1 MFYFL
6 IQRSSKNSFK
16 FLSLFVR
23 FVFLYLI
30 VFSSLVTH
38 AQERGDSLLTQSK
51 AKSDS
56 IIRVTQNKQDSLQQ
70 KFTKSA
76 DSLKA
81 LYQKPIIALN
91 KKEILL
97 KQKQDSLLAIGQKPN
112 KKIQLQLDSI
122 RLKKE
127 KLVNDFNQRKDSV
140 VNRYQQ
146 KLAKINK
153 VSGVKNK
160 VNLPS
165 NATNVNIDNNN
176 FPNTN
181 FDLTNISGLDLNH
194 TNELSSVDN
203 KLPDVDNPI
212 QNTNLNNHLQKIETP
227 KELGLAKDVKS
238 KIETFKNDTT
248 SIDQKASKVAE
259 DKIAKETGLEGLSYQ
274 QQKLSEQI
282 QPQSE
287 EEAKA
292 ALLDQAQTFAIN
304 HFQGKEA
311 LLQDAMQKMAKYK
324 KKYNSLA
331 SIKDAKKFYNPL
343 KEKSFRE
350 RIFPGISFQY
360 QKSNDYMLDVN
371 PSMGYMILQNV
382 SAGVGFNYRLVRSG
396 NNESWRQNQS
406 IYGPRAFAE
415 VKLFRGFLGYIEYEY
430 INTRVSEKAGV
441 SRETGK
447 REWVSGL
454 FTGIKTR
461 YPITSWMKGTAIV
474 QFNWL
479 NDGIKSPYGNNITSR
494 IGFEFYLKRK

>member
-1 MFYFL
+1 M
-6 IQRSSKNSFK
+6 
-16 FLSLFVR
+16 R
-23 FVFLYLI
+23 FIILTFI
-30 VFSSLVTH
+30 IFSSLVTY
-38 AQERGDSLLTQSK
+38 AQERGDSLLMQSK

-56 IIRVTQNKQDSLQQ
+56 IIRVAQNKQDSLQQ
-70 KFTKSA
+70 EFTKSA
-76 DSLKA
+76 NSLKA

-91 KKEILL
+91 KKEIILE
-97 KQKQDSLLAIGQKPN
+97 QKQDSLLAIGQKPN
-112 KKIQLQLDSI
+112 EKIQQQLDSI

-127 KLVNDFNQRKDSV
+127 NLVNQFNQRKDSV

-153 VSGVKNK
+153 VTGVKNK
-160 VNLPS
+160 VNLPGNNS
-165 NATNVNIDNNN
+165 NINFGDTNL
-176 FPNTN
+176 PNSN
-181 FDLTNISGLDLNH
+181 FDFSEFPGLDLNQ
-194 TNELSSVDN
+194 TNGLSTIDN
-203 KLPDVDNPI
+203 KLPDVNNPI
-212 QNTNLNNHLQKIETP
+212 PNSNLNNPLQKIETP

-259 DKIAKETGLEGLSYQ
+259 DKIAKEAGLDGLDDQ
-274 QQKLSEQI
+274 QQKLSDQL

-292 ALLDQAQTFAIN
+292 ALLEQAQTTAIN

-311 LLQDAMQKMAKYK
+311 LLQEAMQKMAKYK
-324 KKYNSLA
+324 KKYSSLA

-396 NNESWRQNQS
+396 NNEYWRQNQS
-406 IYGPRAFAE
+406 VYGPRAFAE
-415 VKLFRGFLGYIEYEY
+415 VKLFRGFLGYVEYEY
-430 INTRVSEKAGV
+430 INTRVPEKAGA
-441 SRETGK
+441 SREAGK

-461 YPITSWMKGTAIV
+461 YPITRWMKGTAIV

-494 IGFEFYLKRK
+494 LGFEFYLKRK

>member
-1 MFYFL
+1 MRFTFLFL
-6 IQRSSKNSFK
+6 IF
-16 FLSLFVR
+16 F
-23 FVFLYLI
+23 I
-30 VFSSLVTH
+30 SLVTYS
-38 AQERGDSLLTQSK
+38 QERGDSLLMQSK

-56 IIRVTQNKQDSLQQ
+56 ILLVAQNKQDSLQQ
-70 KFTKSA
+70 KFTKSS

-81 LYQKPIIALN
+81 LYQKPITYLN
-91 KKEILL
+91 KKENDLNKI
-97 KQKQDSLLAIGQKPN
+97 QDSLMIIGQRPN
-112 KKIQLQLDSI
+112 EKIQQQLDSI
-122 RLKKE
+122 RIKKE
-127 KLVNDFNQRKDSV
+127 KLISQFNHQKDSV

-146 KLAKINK
+146 KLAKLNK
-153 VSGVKNK
+153 VQGVKNK
-160 VNLPS
+160 VNLPG
-165 NATNVNIDNNN
+165 NTTNVNVG
-176 FPNTN
+176 NTN
-181 FDLTNISGLDLNH
+181 LPNSNFSLPEISGLDLNQ
-194 TNELSSVDN
+194 TNELRSVDN
-203 KLPDVDNPI
+203 KLPDVNNPI
-212 QNTNLNNHLQKIETP
+212 QNTNLNNPLQKIETP
-227 KELGLAKDVKS
+227 KELGIAKDVKS

-259 DKIAKETGLEGLSYQ
+259 DKIAKEAGLDGLSEQ
-274 QQKLSEQI
+274 QQKLNEQLK
-282 QPQSE
+282 PQSE

-292 ALLDQAQTFAIN
+292 ALLEQAQTTATN
-304 HFQGKEA
+304 HFLGKEA
-311 LLQDAMQKMAKYK
+311 LLQEAMEKMAKYK

-360 QKSNDYMLDVN
+360 QSSNDYMLDVN

-396 NNESWRQNQS
+396 NNENWRQNQS
-406 IYGPRAFAE
+406 VYGPRAFAE

-430 INTRVSEKAGV
+430 MNTRVPEKAGV

-461 YPITSWMKGTAIV
+461 YPITRWMKGTAIV

-479 NDGIKSPYGNNITSR
+479 NDGIKSPYGNNIISK

>member
-1 MFYFL
+1 VRF
-6 IQRSSKNSFK
+6 I
-16 FLSLFVR
+16 FLSF
-23 FVFLYLI
+23 I
-30 VFSSLVTH
+30 IFSSLVTH
-38 AQERGDSLLTQSK
+38 AQERGDSLLTLSK
-51 AKSDS
+51 VKSDS
-56 IIRVTQNKQDSLQQ
+56 IIRFTQNKQDSLQQ

-112 KKIQLQLDSI
+112 EKIQQQLDSI

-127 KLVNDFNQRKDSV
+127 NLVNQFNQRKDSV

-146 KLAKINK
+146 KLAELNK
-153 VSGVKNK
+153 VPGVKNK
-160 VNLPS
+160 VNLPTNNS
-165 NATNVNIDNNN
+165 NVNVGNTNL
-176 FPNTN
+176 PNSN
-181 FDLTNISGLDLNH
+181 FDLPEISGLDLDQI
-194 TNELSSVDN
+194 NELSSIDN
-203 KLPDVDNPI
+203 KLPDVNNSI
-212 QNTNLNNHLQKIETP
+212 QNTNLNNPLQKIETP
-227 KELGLAKDVKS
+227 KELGIAKDVKS
-238 KIETFKNDTT
+238 KIDTFKNDTT

-259 DKIAKETGLEGLSYQ
+259 DKIAKETGLDGLSDQ
-274 QQKLSEQI
+274 QQKLNEQL

-292 ALLDQAQTFAIN
+292 ALLEQAQTTAIN

-311 LLQDAMQKMAKYK
+311 LLQEAMEKMAKYK
-324 KKYNSLA
+324 KKFNSLA

-360 QKSNDYMLDVN
+360 QKSNDYMLDIN

-396 NNESWRQNQS
+396 NNDYWRQNQS
-406 IYGPRAFAE
+406 VYGPRAFAE
-415 VKLFRGFLGYIEYEY
+415 VKLFKGFLGYIEYEY
-430 INTRVSEKAGV
+430 MNTRVPEKAGV
-441 SRETGK
+441 SREIGN

-461 YPITSWMKGTAIV
+461 YPITRWMKGTAIV

-479 NDGIKSPYGNNITSR
+479 NDGIKSPYGNTITSR
-494 IGFEFYLKRK
+494 IGFEFYFKK

>member
-1 MFYFL
+1 
-6 IQRSSKNSFK
+6 
-16 FLSLFVR
+16 VR
-23 FVFLYLI
+23 FIIISFVI
-30 VFSSLVTH
+30 FSSLVTH
-38 AQERGDSLLTQSK
+38 AQEREDSLLTQSK
-51 AKSDS
+51 VKSDS
-56 IIRVTQNKQDSLQQ
+56 IQLVIRNKQDSLQQ

-76 DSLKA
+76 DSLKV

-97 KQKQDSLLAIGQKPN
+97 RQKQDSLLAIGQRPN
-112 KKIQLQLDSI
+112 EKIQQQLDSI
-122 RLKKE
+122 LLKKE
-127 KLVNDFNQRKDSV
+127 KLVNNFNQRKDSV

-146 KLAKINK
+146 KLAKLNK
-153 VSGVKNK
+153 VAGVKNK
-160 VNLPS
+160 VNLPG
-165 NATNVNIDNNN
+165 NAKNINVENNN
-176 FPNTN
+176 LPNSN
-181 FDLTNISGLDLNH
+181 FDLPEISGLDLNQ
-194 TNELSSVDN
+194 TNELSSIDN
-203 KLPDVDNPI
+203 KQPDVNNPI
-212 QNTNLNNHLQKIETP
+212 QNTNLNNPLQKIETP

-259 DKIAKETGLEGLSYQ
+259 DKIAKESGLNGLDDQ
-274 QQKLSEQI
+274 QQKLSDQL

-292 ALLDQAQTFAIN
+292 ALLEQAQTTAIN
-304 HFQGKEA
+304 HFQGKKA
-311 LLQDAMQKMAKYK
+311 LLQEAMEKMAKYK

-371 PSMGYMILQNV
+371 PSIGYMILQNV

-396 NNESWRQNQS
+396 NNDYWRQNQS
-406 IYGPRAFAE
+406 VYGPRAFVE

-430 INTRVSEKAGV
+430 MNTRVPEKAGV

-454 FTGIKTR
+454 FTGVKTR
-461 YPITSWMKGTAIV
+461 YPITRWMKGTAIV

>member
-1 MFYFL
+1 MHFV
-6 IQRSSKNSFK
+6 I
-16 FLSLFVR
+16 LFV
-23 FVFLYLI
+23 I
-30 VFSSLVTH
+30 IFSSLVVY

-56 IIRVTQNKQDSLQQ
+56 IIRIAQNKQDSLQQ

-91 KKEILL
+91 KKENLL

-112 KKIQLQLDSI
+112 QKIQQQLDSI
-122 RLKKE
+122 LLKKE
-127 KLVNDFNQRKDSV
+127 NLVNNFNQRKDSV
-140 VNRYQQ
+140 INQYQQ
-146 KLAKINK
+146 KLAKLNK
-153 VSGVKNK
+153 VPGVKNK
-160 VNLPS
+160 VNLPG
-165 NATNVNIDNNN
+165 NNTYIGNNN
-176 FPNTN
+176 LPNSN
-181 FDLTNISGLDLNH
+181 FSLPEISGLDLNQ
-194 TNELSSVDN
+194 TNELSSVDD
-203 KLPDVDNPI
+203 KLPDVNNPI
-212 QNTNLNNHLQKIETP
+212 QNTNLNNPIQNIETP
-227 KELGLAKDVKS
+227 KEIGLAKDIKS

-259 DKIAKETGLEGLSYQ
+259 DKIAKEAGLDGLSDQ
-274 QQKLSEQI
+274 QQKLSEQL

-292 ALLDQAQTFAIN
+292 ALLEQAQTTAIN

-311 LLQDAMQKMAKYK
+311 LLQEAMEKMAKYK

-396 NNESWRQNQS
+396 NNENWRQNQS
-406 IYGPRAFAE
+406 VYGPRAFAE

-430 INTRVSEKAGV
+430 MNTRVPEKAGV

-461 YPITSWMKGTAIV
+461 YPITRWMKGTVIV

-494 IGFEFYLKRK
+494 IGFEFYLKKSKREK

>member
-1 MFYFL
+1 MRFFL
-6 IQRSSKNSFK
+6 LYIILNFSTITLAQVQLDSTLINSK
-16 FLSLFVR
+16 
-23 FVFLYLI
+23 
-30 VFSSLVTH
+30 
-38 AQERGDSLLTQSK
+38 SK
-51 AKSDS
+51 AEGVQLEINS
-56 IIRVTQNKQDSLQQ
+56 KQDSIQQ
-70 KFTKSA
+70 KFKESA

-97 KQKQDSLLAIGQKPN
+97 KQKQDSLLSIGQKPN
-112 KKIQLQLDSI
+112 EKIQQQLDSI

-127 KLVNDFNQRKDSV
+127 NLVNQFNQRKDSV

-146 KLAKINK
+146 KLAKLNK
-153 VSGVKNK
+153 VPGVKNK
-160 VNLPS
+160 VNLPG
-165 NATNVNIDNNN
+165 NTTIVNVG
-176 FPNTN
+176 NTN
-181 FDLTNISGLDLNH
+181 LPNSNFSLPEISGLDLNQ
-194 TNELSSVDN
+194 TNELSSIDN
-203 KLPDVDNPI
+203 KLPDVNNPI
-212 QNTNLNNHLQKIETP
+212 QNTNLNNPLQKIETP

-259 DKIAKETGLEGLSYQ
+259 DKIAKEAGLEGFSEQ
-274 QQKLSEQI
+274 QQKLSEQL
-282 QPQSE
+282 QPQTE

-292 ALLDQAQTFAIN
+292 ALLEQAQTTAIN

-311 LLQDAMQKMAKYK
+311 LLQEAMEKMAKYK

-350 RIFPGISFQY
+350 RIFPGISFHY
-360 QKSNDYMLDVN
+360 QKSNDSMLDIN

-396 NNESWRQNQS
+396 NNNYWRQNQS
-406 IYGPRAFAE
+406 VYGPRAFAE

-430 INTRVSEKAGV
+430 MNTRVPEKAGV

-461 YPITSWMKGTAIV
+461 YPITRWMKGTAIV

-479 NDGIKSPYGNNITSR
+479 NDGIKSPYGNTITSR
-494 IGFEFYLKRK
+494 IGFEFYFKK

>member
-1 MFYFL
+1 
-6 IQRSSKNSFK
+6 
-16 FLSLFVR
+16 VR
-23 FVFLYLI
+23 LLFLYFI
-30 VFSSLVTH
+30 IFSSLVTH

-51 AKSDS
+51 AKSNS
-56 IIRVTQNKQDSLQQ
+56 IIRVAQNKQDSLQQ
-70 KFTKSA
+70 KFAKSA

-97 KQKQDSLLAIGQKPN
+97 KQKQDSLLAVGQKPN
-112 KKIQLQLDSI
+112 EKIQQQLDSI
-122 RLKKE
+122 LLKKE
-127 KLVNDFNQRKDSV
+127 NLVNNFNQRKDSV
-140 VNRYQQ
+140 INHYQQ
-146 KLAKINK
+146 KLAKLNK
-153 VSGVKNK
+153 VPGVKNK
-160 VNLPS
+160 VNLPG
-165 NATNVNIDNNN
+165 NTTNVNVG
-176 FPNTN
+176 NTN
-181 FDLTNISGLDLNH
+181 LPNSNFSLPEISGLDLNQ
-194 TNELSSVDN
+194 TNELSSVDD
-203 KLPDVDNPI
+203 KLPDVNNPI
-212 QNTNLNNHLQKIETP
+212 QNTNLNNPIQKIETP
-227 KELGLAKDVKS
+227 KEIGLAKDVKS

-259 DKIAKETGLEGLSYQ
+259 DKIAKEAGLDGLSDQ
-274 QQKLSEQI
+274 QQKLSEQL

-292 ALLDQAQTFAIN
+292 ALLEQAQTTAIN

-311 LLQDAMQKMAKYK
+311 LLQEAMDKMAKYK

-350 RIFPGISFQY
+350 RIFPGIAFQY

-396 NNESWRQNQS
+396 NNENWRQNQS
-406 IYGPRAFAE
+406 VYGPRAFAE

-430 INTRVSEKAGV
+430 MNTRVPEKAGV
-441 SRETGK
+441 SRENGK

-461 YPITSWMKGTAIV
+461 YPITRWMKGTAIV
-474 QFNWL
+474 HFNWL
-479 NDGIKSPYGNNITSR
+479 NEGIKSPYGNNITSR
-494 IGFEFYLKRK
+494 IGFEFYLKKKSQSIK

>member
-1 MFYFL
+1 M
-6 IQRSSKNSFK
+6 
-16 FLSLFVR
+16 R
-23 FVFLYLI
+23 FVFLNI
-30 VFSSLVTH
+30 IIFSSLVTY

-51 AKSDS
+51 SKSDS
-56 IIRVTQNKQDSLQQ
+56 ILRIAQNKQDSLQQ

-81 LYQKPIIALN
+81 LYQKPIIVLN

-112 KKIQLQLDSI
+112 EKIQQQLDSI

-127 KLVNDFNQRKDSV
+127 NLVNQFNQRKDSV

-146 KLAKINK
+146 KLAKLNK
-153 VSGVKNK
+153 VPGIKNK
-160 VNLPS
+160 VNLSGNNTTVNVGNS
-165 NATNVNIDNNN
+165 NLPNSN
-176 FPNTN
+176 FSLPE
-181 FDLTNISGLDLNH
+181 ISGLDLNQ
-194 TNELSSVDN
+194 TSELSSIDN
-203 KLPDVDNPI
+203 KLPDVNNPI
-212 QNTNLNNHLQKIETP
+212 QNTNLNNPLQKIETP

-259 DKIAKETGLEGLSYQ
+259 DKIAKEAGLDGLGDQ
-274 QQKLSEQI
+274 HQKLSDQLK
-282 QPQSE
+282 PQSE

-292 ALLDQAQTFAIN
+292 ALLEQAQTTAIN

-311 LLQDAMQKMAKYK
+311 LLQEAMQKMAKYK

-331 SIKDAKKFYNPL
+331 SIKDAKKFYNPI

-360 QKSNDYMLDVN
+360 QKSTYYMLDVN

-396 NNESWRQNQS
+396 NNEYWRQNQS
-406 IYGPRAFAE
+406 VYGPRAFAE

-430 INTRVSEKAGV
+430 MNARVPEKAGV
-441 SRETGK
+441 NRENGK

-461 YPITSWMKGTAIV
+461 YPITRLMKGTAIV

-479 NDGIKSPYGNNITSR
+479 NDGIKSPYGNNIISR
-494 IGFEFYLKRK
+494 IGFEFYFIERK

>member
-1 MFYFL
+1 MRFFL
-6 IQRSSKNSFK
+6 LYIILNFSTITLAQVQLDSTLINSK
-16 FLSLFVR
+16 
-23 FVFLYLI
+23 
-30 VFSSLVTH
+30 
-38 AQERGDSLLTQSK
+38 SK
-51 AKSDS
+51 AEGVQLEINS
-56 IIRVTQNKQDSLQQ
+56 KQDSIQQ
-70 KFTKSA
+70 KFKESA

-97 KQKQDSLLAIGQKPN
+97 KQKQDSLLSIGQKPN
-112 KKIQLQLDSI
+112 EKIQQQLDSI

-127 KLVNDFNQRKDSV
+127 NLVNQFNQRKDSV

-146 KLAKINK
+146 KLAKLNK
-153 VSGVKNK
+153 VPGVKNK
-160 VNLPS
+160 VNLPGNS
-165 NATNVNIDNNN
+165 TNVNVGNANLPNSN
-176 FPNTN
+176 FSLPE
-181 FDLTNISGLDLNH
+181 ISGLDLNQ
-194 TNELSSVDN
+194 TNEFSSIDN
-203 KLPDVDNPI
+203 KLPDVNNPI
-212 QNTNLNNHLQKIETP
+212 QNTNLNNPLQKIETP
-227 KELGLAKDVKS
+227 KELGIAKDVKS

-259 DKIAKETGLEGLSYQ
+259 DKIAKEAGLEGLSNQ
-274 QQKLSEQI
+274 QQKLNEQL

-292 ALLDQAQTFAIN
+292 ALLEQAQTTAIN

-311 LLQDAMQKMAKYK
+311 LLQEAMDKMAKYK

-360 QKSNDYMLDVN
+360 QKSNDYMLDIN
-371 PSMGYMILQNV
+371 PSMGYMILQNI

-396 NNESWRQNQS
+396 NNDYWRQNQS
-406 IYGPRAFAE
+406 VYGPRAFVE

-430 INTRVSEKAGV
+430 MNTRVPEKAGV

-461 YPITSWMKGTAIV
+461 YPITRWMKGTAIV

-479 NDGIKSPYGNNITSR
+479 NDSIKSPYGNNITSR
-494 IGFEFYLKRK
+494 IGFEFYFIERK

>member
-1 MFYFL
+1 M
-6 IQRSSKNSFK
+6 
-16 FLSLFVR
+16 R
-23 FVFLYLI
+23 FVFLSFI
-30 VFSSLVTH
+30 VFSSLVVY
-38 AQERGDSLLTQSK
+38 AQERRDSLLTQSK
-51 AKSDS
+51 VNSDS
-56 IIRVTQNKQDSLQQ
+56 ILRVAQNKQDSLQQ

-91 KKEILL
+91 KKELVF

-112 KKIQLQLDSI
+112 EKIQQQLDSI

-127 KLVNDFNQRKDSV
+127 NFVNQFNQRKDSV
-140 VNRYQQ
+140 VNRYQK
-146 KLAKINK
+146 KLAKLNE
-153 VSGVKNK
+153 VPGVKDK
-160 VNLPS
+160 VNLPG
-165 NATNVNIDNNN
+165 NAKNINVENNN
-176 FPNTN
+176 LPNLN
-181 FDLTNISGLDLNH
+181 FSLPEISGLDLNQ
-194 TNELSSVDN
+194 TNELSYIDN
-203 KLPDVDNPI
+203 KLPDVNNPIPNTSLDNP
-212 QNTNLNNHLQKIETP
+212 LQKIETP

-259 DKIAKETGLEGLSYQ
+259 DKIAKEAGLDGLSDQ

-282 QPQSE
+282 KPQSE

-292 ALLDQAQTFAIN
+292 ALLEQAQTTAIN

-311 LLQDAMQKMAKYK
+311 LLQEAMEKMAKYK

-406 IYGPRAFAE
+406 VYGPRAFAE
-415 VKLFRGFLGYIEYEY
+415 VKLFRGILGYIEYEY
-430 INTRVSEKAGV
+430 MNTRIPEKAGV

-461 YPITSWMKGTAIV
+461 YPITRWMKGTAIV

-494 IGFEFYLKRK
+494 IGFEFYLKKK

>member
-1 MFYFL
+1 MRFV
-6 IQRSSKNSFK
+6 I
-16 FLSLFVR
+16 LFV
-23 FVFLYLI
+23 I
-30 VFSSLVTH
+30 IFSSLVSY
-38 AQERGDSLLTQSK
+38 AQERGDSPLAQSK

-56 IIRVTQNKQDSLQQ
+56 ILRVAQNKQDSLEQ

-97 KQKQDSLLAIGQKPN
+97 KQKQDSLLAISQKPN
-112 KKIQLQLDSI
+112 KRIQQQLDSI

-127 KLVNDFNQRKDSV
+127 NLVSNFNQRKDSV

-146 KLAKINK
+146 KLAKLNK
-153 VSGVKNK
+153 VPGVKNK

-165 NATNVNIDNNN
+165 NTTNVNVVINN
-176 FPNTN
+176 P
-181 FDLTNISGLDLNH
+181 
-194 TNELSSVDN
+194 
-203 KLPDVDNPI
+203 
-212 QNTNLNNHLQKIETP
+212 LQKIETP

-248 SIDQKASKVAE
+248 SIDQKVGKVAE
-259 DKIAKETGLEGLSYQ
+259 DKIAKEAGLDGLSDQ
-274 QQKLSEQI
+274 EQKLNEQL

-292 ALLDQAQTFAIN
+292 ALLEQAQTTAIN

-311 LLQDAMQKMAKYK
+311 LLQEAMEKMAKYK

-331 SIKDAKKFYNPL
+331 SLKDAKKFYNPL

-396 NNESWRQNQS
+396 DNNYWRQNQS
-406 IYGPRAFAE
+406 VYGPRAFAE
-415 VKLFRGFLGYIEYEY
+415 VKLFKGFLGYIEYEY
-430 INTRVSEKAGV
+430 MNTRVPEKAGV
-441 SRETGK
+441 SRENGK

-461 YPITSWMKGTAIV
+461 YPITRWMKGTAIV

-479 NDGIKSPYGNNITSR
+479 NDGIKSPYANNITSR
-494 IGFEFYLKRK
+494 IGFEFYLKKKA

>member
-1 MFYFL
+1 MRFT
-6 IQRSSKNSFK
+6 
-16 FLSLFVR
+16 FLSF
-23 FVFLYLI
+23 I
-30 VFSSLVTH
+30 IFSSLVTH

-56 IIRVTQNKQDSLQQ
+56 IIRVAQNKQDSLQQ
-70 KFTKSA
+70 KFAKSA

-112 KKIQLQLDSI
+112 EKIQQQLDSI

-127 KLVNDFNQRKDSV
+127 NLVNNFNQRKDSV
-140 VNRYQQ
+140 VNRYQK
-146 KLAKINK
+146 KLAKLNK
-153 VSGVKNK
+153 VPGVKNK
-160 VNLPS
+160 VNLPGDAS
-165 NATNVNIDNNN
+165 NVNDGKTN
-176 FPNTN
+176 FPNSN
-181 FDLTNISGLDLNH
+181 FSLPEISGLDLNQ
-194 TNELSSVDN
+194 TNELNSIDN
-203 KLPDVDNPI
+203 KLPEVKNPI
-212 QNTNLNNHLQKIETP
+212 RNTNLNNPLQKIETP
-227 KELGLAKDVKS
+227 KELGMAKDVKS

-259 DKIAKETGLEGLSYQ
+259 DKIAKEAGLEGLSDQ
-274 QQKLSEQI
+274 QQKLNEQLK
-282 QPQSE
+282 PQSE

-292 ALLDQAQTFAIN
+292 ALLEQAQTTAIN

-311 LLQDAMQKMAKYK
+311 LLQEAMEKMAKYK

-343 KEKSFRE
+343 KEKSLRE

-360 QKSNDYMLDVN
+360 QRSNDYMLDVN

-382 SAGVGFNYRLVRSG
+382 SAGVGFNHRLVRSG
-396 NNESWRQNQS
+396 NNENWRQNQS
-406 IYGPRAFAE
+406 VYGPRAFAE

-430 INTRVSEKAGV
+430 MNTRVPEKAGV

-461 YPITSWMKGTAIV
+461 YPITRWMKGTAIV

-494 IGFEFYLKRK
+494 IGFEFYLKKKAK

>member
-1 MFYFL
+1 LLVRILFFL
-6 IQRSSKNSFK
+6 I
-16 FLSLFVR
+16 
-23 FVFLYLI
+23 VF
-30 VFSSLVTH
+30 FSSLVTH

-51 AKSDS
+51 SKSDS
-56 IIRVTQNKQDSLQQ
+56 ILRVAQNKQDSLQQ
-70 KFTKSA
+70 EFTKSA

-97 KQKQDSLLAIGQKPN
+97 KQKQDSILAIGQKPN
-112 KKIQLQLDSI
+112 EKIQQQLDSI
-122 RLKKE
+122 RIKKE
-127 KLVNDFNQRKDSV
+127 NLINQFNHQKDSV
-140 VNRYQQ
+140 VNLYQQ
-146 KLAKINK
+146 KLAKFNK
-153 VSGVKNK
+153 VPGVKNK
-160 VNLPS
+160 VNIPGDAS
-165 NATNVNIDNNN
+165 NVNDGNTILSNSN
-176 FPNTN
+176 FNLPE
-181 FDLTNISGLDLNH
+181 ISGLDLNQ
-194 TNELSSVDN
+194 TSELSSIDN
-203 KLPDVDNPI
+203 KLPDANNPI
-212 QNTNLNNHLQKIETP
+212 QNTNLNNPLQKIETP
-227 KELGLAKDVKS
+227 KELSIAKDVKS

-248 SIDQKASKVAE
+248 SIDQKASNVAE
-259 DKIAKETGLEGLSYQ
+259 DKIAKEAGLDGLSDQ
-274 QQKLSEQI
+274 QQKLNEQI
-282 QPQSE
+282 KPQSE

-292 ALLDQAQTFAIN
+292 ALLEQAQTSAIN

-311 LLQDAMQKMAKYK
+311 LLQEAMGKMAKYK
-324 KKYNSLA
+324 KKYSSLA

-415 VKLFRGFLGYIEYEY
+415 VKLFKGFLGYIEYEY
-430 INTRVSEKAGV
+430 MNTRVPEKAGV
-441 SRETGK
+441 SRENGK
-447 REWVSGL
+447 RDWVSGL

-461 YPITSWMKGTAIV
+461 YPITRWMKGTAIV

-479 NDGIKSPYGNNITSR
+479 NDGIKSPYSNNITSR
-494 IGFEFYLKRK
+494 IGFEFYLNN

>member
-1 MFYFL
+1 
-6 IQRSSKNSFK
+6 
-16 FLSLFVR
+16 VR
-23 FVFLYLI
+23 FIILTFI
-30 VFSSLVTH
+30 IFSTLVTQ
-38 AQERGDSLLTQSK
+38 AQERGDSLLAQSK

-56 IIRVTQNKQDSLQQ
+56 ILRVAQNKQDSLQQ

-112 KKIQLQLDSI
+112 EKIQQQLDSI

-127 KLVNDFNQRKDSV
+127 NLVNHFNQRKDSV

-146 KLAKINK
+146 KLAKLNK
-153 VSGVKNK
+153 VPGVKNK
-160 VNLPS
+160 VTLPS
-165 NATNVNIDNNN
+165 N
-176 FPNTN
+176 NTN
-181 FDLTNISGLDLNH
+181 IGNNSILNSNFSLPEISGLDLNQ
-194 TNELSSVDN
+194 TSELSSIDN
-203 KLPDVDNPI
+203 KLPDVSNPI
-212 QNTNLNNHLQKIETP
+212 QNTNLNNPLQKIETP
-227 KELGLAKDVKS
+227 KELGIAKDVKS

-259 DKIAKETGLEGLSYQ
+259 DKIAKEAGLDGFSDQE
-274 QQKLSEQI
+274 QKFNEQLK
-282 QPQSE
+282 PQSE

-292 ALLDQAQTFAIN
+292 ALLEQAQTTAIN

-311 LLQDAMQKMAKYK
+311 LLQEAMDKMAKYK

-371 PSMGYMILQNV
+371 PSLGYMILQNV

-396 NNESWRQNQS
+396 NNEHWRQNQS
-406 IYGPRAFAE
+406 VYGLRAFAE

-430 INTRVSEKAGV
+430 MNTRVPEKAGV

-461 YPITSWMKGTAIV
+461 YPITRWMKGTAIV

-479 NDGIKSPYGNNITSR
+479 NDGIKSPYGNTITSR
-494 IGFEFYLKRK
+494 IGFEFYFKK

>member
-1 MFYFL
+1 
-6 IQRSSKNSFK
+6 
-16 FLSLFVR
+16 VR
-23 FVFLYLI
+23 IVFLNI
-30 VFSSLVTH
+30 IFFSSLVVY
-38 AQERGDSLLTQSK
+38 AQERGDSLLMQSK

-56 IIRVTQNKQDSLQQ
+56 ILLVAQNKQDSLQE

-76 DSLKA
+76 DSLKV
-81 LYQKPIIALN
+81 LYQKPITYLN
-91 KKEILL
+91 KKENDLNKI
-97 KQKQDSLLAIGQKPN
+97 QDSLMIIGQRPN
-112 KKIQLQLDSI
+112 EKIHQQLDSI
-122 RLKKE
+122 RIKKE
-127 KLVNDFNQRKDSV
+127 KLINQFNHQKDIV
-140 VNRYQQ
+140 VKRYQQ
-146 KLAKINK
+146 KLAKLNK
-153 VSGVKNK
+153 VPGVKNK
-160 VNLPS
+160 INLQG
-165 NATNVNIDNNN
+165 NTTNVNVGNTN
-176 FPNTN
+176 FPNSN
-181 FDLTNISGLDLNH
+181 FSLPEISGLDLNQ
-194 TNELSSVDN
+194 TTELSSFDD
-203 KLPDVDNPI
+203 KLPDLNNPI
-212 QNTNLNNHLQKIETP
+212 QNSNLNNPLQKIETP
-227 KELGLAKDVKS
+227 KELGIAKDVKS

-259 DKIAKETGLEGLSYQ
+259 DKIAKEAGLEGLSD
-274 QQKLSEQI
+274 QQKSLTEQL

-292 ALLDQAQTFAIN
+292 ALLEQAQTTAIN

-324 KKYNSLA
+324 KNYNSLA
-331 SIKDAKKFYNPL
+331 SIKDVKKFYNPL

-371 PSMGYMILQNV
+371 PSMGYMILQNA

-396 NNESWRQNQS
+396 NNDYWRQNQS
-406 IYGPRAFAE
+406 VYGPRAFAE

-430 INTRVSEKAGV
+430 MNTRVPEKAGV

-461 YPITSWMKGTAIV
+461 YPITRWIKGTAIV

-494 IGFEFYLKRK
+494 IGFEFYLKKSKREM